1 MIGTVIAG
9 LGALAFMSNPPRR
22 KRRRAKS
29 RRRNPTAKDVRLLV
43 LLQQELALAQNKY
56 ENRSHRDNARA
67 LRKSAVE
74 ARLRYRRFW
83 RAATEA
89 DRQQAMRA
97 CRGIENGRRK
107 LSNPMGAGRLDREIS
122 QWRAN
127 LKAALSYENRGE
139 IREATAMLARLEK
152 AQRMQRKRS
161 NPSKVSRTS
170 MTDAETAIGGK
181 AMLSSKRQHAWV
193 MDKKNAQT
201 VARQLKNGFH
211 RVESSV
217 RGTLGQTLY
226 LVTDGYWF
234 VADTAPNAVF
244 ARPSSKARRMIR
256 AARKAQGSNPKTR
269 YMAGHGGRPII
280 SRAKAKKIAAEY
292 GVNLPRLGY
301 EVLLFK
307 HGPHALPVYLG
318 NISGTFII
326 SDLNA
331 VRDPISSGV
340 AEKLGIKTNPRR
352 AKRRRK

>member
-9 LGALAFMSNPPRR
+9 LGALALMGNPPRR
-22 KRRRAKS
+22 KRRTAK
-29 RRRNPTAKDVRLLV
+29 RRNPGGPTAKDIRLIE
-43 LLQQELALAQNKY
+43 LLRQELIIAQNKY
-56 ENRSHRDNARA
+56 EHRSYKDNARA

-74 ARLRYRRFW
+74 ARLRYRRFFRLMENKT
-83 RAATEA
+83 RA
-89 DRQQAMRA
+89 
-97 CRGIENGRRK
+97 
-107 LSNPMGAGRLDREIS
+107 NPMGSGRLDREIS
-122 QWRAN
+122 MWRAN
-127 LKAALSYENRGE
+127 LKAARSYENRGE
-139 IREATAMLARLEK
+139 IREATAMLSRLEK

-226 LVTDGYWF
+226 LVTDGYWY

-256 AARKAQGSNPKTR
+256 AARKAQNPR
-269 YMAGHGGRPII
+269 
-280 SRAKAKKIAAEY
+280 
-292 GVNLPRLGY
+292 
-301 EVLLFK
+301 
-307 HGPHALPVYLG
+307 
-318 NISGTFII
+318 
-326 SDLNA
+326 
-331 VRDPISSGV
+331 
-340 AEKLGIKTNPRR
+340 RR
-352 AKRRRK
+352 AKRK